1 MCSSDLE
8 EHFESTDAGASLTFP
23 QQAGT
28 IRKGGHIVIKGR
40 PCKVAE
46 VSTSKT
52 GKHGHAKCNFTA
64 IDIFTNKKYE
74 DIVPSSHNT
83 QVPFVKRVEYDLV
96 DISDDGFLSVMSEDG
111 EMREDVKLPEQP
123 DNYGRELTLAFEAA
137 QESGKTLSVVVMT
150 AMGHEQVMSHKEVQE
165 GK

>member
-1 MCSSDLE
+1 MSVDDYDFSSA
-8 EHFESTDAGASLTFP
+8 DAGASDTFN
-23 QQAGT
+23 QEAGQ
-28 IRKGGHIVIKGR
+28 IRVGGYMCIKNR
-40 PCKVAE
+40 PCKCSA

-111 EMREDVKLPEQP
+111 DMREDVKLPDQP